1 MHHCS
6 FGPPTLTE
14 RTRRVE
20 LKKLN
25 YEWLRKKGNRN
36 KAIKEQKKVTAFIKN
51 KKKIKNVCKAV
62 PARHL
67 TTLNDVSKWLECMM

>member
-1 MHHCS
+1 MA
-6 FGPPTLTE
+6 E
-14 RTRRVE
+14 
-20 LKKLN
+20 
-25 YEWLRKKGNRN
+25 KKGNRN